1 MLKKIIIGLA
11 ALTFIPLNAE
21 SCTVM
26 LVTKGASAD
35 GSVIVSHSNDGWR
48 SDINLVFVPAKDH
61 FQGEMRPVYPTSAAI
76 DEMPEYNAFVQP
88 NLVAS
93 ERSSG
98 YDYPNLPRTKPLGYI
113 PEVSHTY
120 AYLDSDYG
128 IMNEH
133 GLMFGESTCRCDR
146 TENVLYKDGGG
157 IFYST
162 ELSRVAFERAKTARE
177 AIELMGSLID
187 EYGLW
192 GTGEAL
198 VVADKDEG
206 WIFEMTPL
214 PDGKGG
220 LWIAEKIPD
229 GDFFVEANQFRIRAI
244 KEGNPNQMF
253 NPLLPQK
260 LKELGWAAYDENQN
274 LDWVLS
280 VQGKEFNHPYYSQRR
295 IWRAFSNVASSRH
308 FSSSVSDWN
317 ADDYPLSIRPDKKLT
332 AQDIM
337 ALHRDYYNGTDFD
350 KSQSSLSG
358 LYGSPYHYGAEKG
371 EHSILSAKT
380 SYTHVTQAGGKLPTP
395 ICWYS
400 VNAPA

>member
-1 MLKKIIIGLA
+1 
-11 ALTFIPLNAE
+11 
-21 SCTVM
+21 
-26 LVTKGASAD
+26 
-35 GSVIVSHSNDGWR
+35 
-48 SDINLVFVPAKDH
+48 
-61 FQGEMRPVYPTSAAI
+61 
-76 DEMPEYNAFVQP
+76 
-88 NLVAS
+88 
-93 ERSSG
+93 
-98 YDYPNLPRTKPLGYI
+98 
-113 PEVSHTY
+113 
-120 AYLDSDYG
+120 
-128 IMNEH
+128 
-133 GLMFGESTCRCDR
+133 
-146 TENVLYKDGGG
+146 
-157 IFYST
+157 
-162 ELSRVAFERAKTARE
+162 
-177 AIELMGSLID
+177 MGSLID

-244 KEGNPNQMF
+244 KEGNSNQLF
-253 NPLLPQK
+253 NPLLPKK

-337 ALHRDYYNGTDFD
+337 ALHRDYYNGTALTNPKVPYRGFMAHLIIMAR
-350 KSQSSLSG
+350 KKGNAQSFRLK
-358 LYGSPYHYGAEKG
+358 P
-371 EHSILSAKT
+371 
-380 SYTHVTQAGGKLPTP
+380 VTLM
-395 ICWYS
+395 
-400 VNAPA
+400 